1 MQASRRNVLAL
12 GLGSLM
18 TSCARKPEQP
28 AETAAAPKL
37 ALQDFQPK
45 SMLVVPEHPVPKAKF
60 PVIEAHT
67 HVNWVFGRRT
77 VVDPNAV
84 PPEAA
89 KQLADI
95 VRLMDN
101 LNIRLMVNLTGGN
114 SVGALKNN
122 IAALDRKYPGRF
134 ANCIEPAWDRVR
146 EPGYP
151 QWQAGEL
158 AKAKDAGA
166 VGLKILKTLGLYL
179 RENGDTGPLV
189 KVDDPRFDPMWDAA
203 GQLGLPVFIHT
214 ADPDAFFLPIDRF
227 NERYEDLGNHP
238 TWSFYGK
245 DFPSKAELLAAR
257 NRVIEKHPK
266 TTFIGLHVANHPE
279 NLDEVSEWL
288 RKYPNLHCEL
298 GARLGELGRQPRRA
312 RKFFEEFSDRIL
324 FGTDAT
330 PNGKDYP
337 QQDLIPEMFQC
348 YYRWLE
354 TEDEYFNYAPSVTPP
369 NGRWQAYGI
378 GLPDSILKKVYH
390 NNAARLLGMKQ
401 I

>member
-1 MQASRRNVLAL
+1 MQASRRNLLAL

-18 TSCARKPEQP
+18 TSCARKPPQP
-28 AETAAAPKL
+28 AETAAAPRL
-37 ALQDFQPK
+37 ALQDFQPR
-45 SMLVVPEHPVPKAKF
+45 SMLVVPEHPVLKARF
-60 PVIEAHT
+60 PVIDAHT

-89 KQLADI
+89 RQLAEI
-95 VRLMDN
+95 VRLMDD

-114 SVGALKNN
+114 SVSALKNN

-134 ANCIEPAWDRVR
+134 VNCIEPAWDRVR

-151 QWQAGEL
+151 RWQADEL
-158 AKAKDAGA
+158 ARAKEAGA
-166 VGLKILKTLGLYL
+166 AGLKILKTLGLYL
-179 RENGDTGPLV
+179 RENGDSGPLV

-203 GQLGLPVFIHT
+203 GKLGLPVFIHT

-257 NRVIEKHPK
+257 NRVIERHPK

-312 RKFFEEFSDRIL
+312 RKFFDEFSERIL

-378 GLPDSILKKVYH
+378 GLPDGILKKVYH
-390 NNAARLLGMKQ
+390 DNAARLLGLTR